1 MSMRPRVVIAGANS
15 GSGKTTVTMGLIAA
29 IRARGTAAQPFKAG
43 PDLIDPGYHTAAAGQ
58 PCRNLDTMLLP
69 GDRLLELFDRSAPE
83 GGVSVIEGV
92 MGLFDGAGARDE
104 RGSTA
109 HLAKTLA
116 SPVILTVNGKA
127 MGRSAAALVAGF
139 SGFDPETQV
148 KGVIFNNISGE
159 RHYLLLKEAVEDHT
173 GIPVLGWLPARDDIA
188 LPERRMGL
196 VPAAINP
203 QARALAET
211 LGRMAEESMDIGGVL
226 SIARSAPPLP
236 SFLPSVFTAPGA
248 GSAVIAAARD
258 EAFSLCWRDNLD
270 ILEHLGAEIEYFSPL
285 EDSAL
290 PPDAEGVYIG
300 GDFPEEF
307 APALAENAPLKHALR
322 ESAAGGMPVL
332 AGAGGLKYLAGQ
344 LEDREGR
351 LHAMAGV
358 LPGATRAVKK
368 AVLGYFSGRLD
379 RPVLPGEEGKELAG
393 RLFHYSSYDPGRDAH
408 VLSMTLNRDG
418 VLLRDGPALNNVFAS
433 FLGLHFGT
441 DLSPAVR
448 LIRAAVRYRQKS

>member
-1 MSMRPRVVIAGANS
+1 
-15 GSGKTTVTMGLIAA
+15 
-29 IRARGTAAQPFKAG
+29 
-43 PDLIDPGYHTAAAGQ
+43 
-58 PCRNLDTMLLP
+58 
-69 GDRLLELFDRSAPE
+69 
-83 GGVSVIEGV
+83 
-92 MGLFDGAGARDE
+92 
-104 RGSTA
+104 
-109 HLAKTLA
+109 
-116 SPVILTVNGKA
+116 
-127 MGRSAAALVAGF
+127 
-139 SGFDPETQV
+139 
-148 KGVIFNNISGE
+148 
-159 RHYLLLKEAVEDHT
+159 
-173 GIPVLGWLPARDDIA
+173 
-188 LPERRMGL
+188 
-196 VPAAINP
+196 
-203 QARALAET
+203 
-211 LGRMAEESMDIGGVL
+211 MDIGGVL

-358 LPGATRAVKK
+358 LPGATGAVKRPYS
-368 AVLGYFSGRLD
+368 AISPAGSTGRYFRS
-379 RPVLPGEEGKELAG
+379 EEGKELAG

-418 VLLRDGPALNNVFAS
+418 SSKGRPG
-433 FLGLHFGT
+433 
-441 DLSPAVR
+441 
-448 LIRAAVRYRQKS
+448 IE